1 MRKRLIWP
9 PFLSLCLVVC
19 VLFAGEIRAAGEQY
33 LISAITRVA
42 KLAIPAVV
50 HIDVVHRESYP
61 NPWLPFK
68 NDPFFRFFF
77 DIPNMPDRIEK
88 VMKGIGTGFL
98 IDEKGHVITNYH
110 VVAGATEI
118 EVLMADGKRFQALLV
133 GTEPRTDLALL
144 RIKKVQ
150 GLPYLKFGDSDK
162 VEVGE
167 WVVAIGHPRGLD
179 HTVTQGII
187 SAKHRT
193 GILNP
198 NSYQD
203 FLQTDAAINP
213 GNSGGPLLNLR
224 GEVVGIN
231 SAIVSQS
238 GGYEGIG
245 FAIPSN
251 IASYVAKQLI
261 SNGKVQRGW
270 LGVVTQDLSPILA
283 EKLGLKELYGAL
295 ITDVEKDSPADKGG
309 LKSGDVIL
317 SFGGKKVK
325 DGADLMNLVGLCQPG
340 RQVEVLVWRDG
351 RQQIHK
357 VELISDEEGAYGCK
371 VILRSKLGADL
382 RPLKPQERSRM
393 GIPEDMGLAIC
404 YLEAQGPLGKAG
416 LEEGDVILEI
426 NGATV
431 KNPTEVARLLAQGQR
446 GGMATILAVDH
457 RTGKKG
463 YVQVKVY

>member
-19 VLFAGEIRAAGEQY
+19 VLFAGEIRAAGEQD

-317 SFGGKKVK
+317 TFGGKKVK

-357 VELISDEEGAYGCK
+357 VELIFDEEGAYGCK
-371 VILRSKLGADL
+371 VILRNKLGADL

-426 NGATV
+426 NGTTV

>member
-283 EKLGLKELYGAL
+283 ENWG
-295 ITDVEKDSPADKGG
+295 
-309 LKSGDVIL
+309 
-317 SFGGKKVK
+317 
-325 DGADLMNLVGLCQPG
+325 
-340 RQVEVLVWRDG
+340 
-351 RQQIHK
+351 
-357 VELISDEEGAYGCK
+357 
-371 VILRSKLGADL
+371 
-382 RPLKPQERSRM
+382 
-393 GIPEDMGLAIC
+393 
-404 YLEAQGPLGKAG
+404 
-416 LEEGDVILEI
+416 
-426 NGATV
+426 
-431 KNPTEVARLLAQGQR
+431 
-446 GGMATILAVDH
+446 
-457 RTGKKG
+457 
-463 YVQVKVY
+463 

>member
-1 MRKRLIWP
+1 
-9 PFLSLCLVVC
+9 
-19 VLFAGEIRAAGEQY
+19 
-33 LISAITRVA
+33 
-42 KLAIPAVV
+42 
-50 HIDVVHRESYP
+50 
-61 NPWLPFK
+61 
-68 NDPFFRFFF
+68 
-77 DIPNMPDRIEK
+77 
-88 VMKGIGTGFL
+88 
-98 IDEKGHVITNYH
+98 
-110 VVAGATEI
+110 
-118 EVLMADGKRFQALLV
+118 
-133 GTEPRTDLALL
+133 
-144 RIKKVQ
+144 
-150 GLPYLKFGDSDK
+150 
-162 VEVGE
+162 
-167 WVVAIGHPRGLD
+167 
-179 HTVTQGII
+179 
-187 SAKHRT
+187 
-193 GILNP
+193 
-198 NSYQD
+198 
-203 FLQTDAAINP
+203 
-213 GNSGGPLLNLR
+213 
-224 GEVVGIN
+224 
-231 SAIVSQS
+231 
-238 GGYEGIG
+238 
-245 FAIPSN
+245 
-251 IASYVAKQLI
+251 
-261 SNGKVQRGW
+261 
-270 LGVVTQDLSPILA
+270 
-283 EKLGLKELYGAL
+283 
-295 ITDVEKDSPADKGG
+295 VEKDSPADKGG

>member
-1 MRKRLIWP
+1 
-9 PFLSLCLVVC
+9 
-19 VLFAGEIRAAGEQY
+19 LFAGEIRAAGEQD

-118 EVLMADGKRFQALLV
+118 EILMADGKRFQALLV

-325 DGADLMNLVGLCQPG
+325 DGADLTNLVGLCQPG

-382 RPLKPQERSRM
+382 RPLKPHERSRM

>member
-19 VLFAGEIRAAGEQY
+19 VLFAGEIRAAGEQD

-118 EVLMADGKRFQALLV
+118 EILMADGKRFQALLV

-317 SFGGKKVK
+317 SFGGKRVK

>member
-1 MRKRLIWP
+1 
-9 PFLSLCLVVC
+9 
-19 VLFAGEIRAAGEQY
+19 LFAGEIRAAGEQY

-213 GNSGGPLLNLR
+213 GNIGGPLLNLR

>member
-1 MRKRLIWP
+1 
-9 PFLSLCLVVC
+9 
-19 VLFAGEIRAAGEQY
+19 LFAGEIRAAGEQD

-357 VELISDEEGAYGCK
+357 VELIFDEEGAYGCK
-371 VILRSKLGADL
+371 VILRNKLGADL

-426 NGATV
+426 NGTTV

>member
-1 MRKRLIWP
+1 MRKSLFTLP
-9 PFLSLCLVVC
+9 SLLLCLLVGSF
-19 VLFAGEIRAAGEQY
+19 LTTELRAAGEHD
-33 LISAITRVA
+33 LITAITKVSKA
-42 KLAIPAVV
+42 AIPAVV
-50 HIDVVHRESYP
+50 HIDVIQRESYP

-77 DIPNMPDRIEK
+77 DMPDMPERIEK

-118 EVLMADGKRFQALLV
+118 EVLLADGRRFQALLV
-133 GTEPRTDLALL
+133 GTEPRTDLAIL
-144 RIKKVQ
+144 RIKKVP
-150 GLPYLKFGDSDK
+150 GLPYLRFGDSDK

-198 NSYQD
+198 NTYQD

-213 GNSGGPLLNLR
+213 GNSGGPLLNLK

-231 SAIVSQS
+231 SAIVSKS

-261 SNGKVQRGW
+261 LNGKVERGW
-270 LGVVTQDLSPILA
+270 LGVLTQDITPILA
-283 EKLGLKELYGAL
+283 EKLGLKESYGAL
-295 ITDVEKDSPADKGG
+295 ITEVEQDSPAYKCG
-309 LKSGDVIL
+309 LKPGDVIL

-325 DGADLMNLVGLCQPG
+325 DSSDLFNLVGLSQPG
-340 RQVEVLVWRDG
+340 THVEILVWRDG

-357 VELISDEEGAYGCK
+357 AELISDEEGAYGCK

-393 GIPEDMGLAIC
+393 GIPENIGLVIC
-404 YLEAQGPLGKAG
+404 YLEAKGPLGKAG

-426 NGATV
+426 NGTPV
-431 KNPTEVARLLAQGQR
+431 KDTTEVLKLLAQGVR
-446 GGMATILAVDH
+446 GGMATILAIDH

-463 YVQVKVY
+463 YVQVRVY

>member
-1 MRKRLIWP
+1 
-9 PFLSLCLVVC
+9 
-19 VLFAGEIRAAGEQY
+19 LFAGEIRAAGEQY

-270 LGVVTQDLSPILA
+270 LGVVTQDLSPVLA